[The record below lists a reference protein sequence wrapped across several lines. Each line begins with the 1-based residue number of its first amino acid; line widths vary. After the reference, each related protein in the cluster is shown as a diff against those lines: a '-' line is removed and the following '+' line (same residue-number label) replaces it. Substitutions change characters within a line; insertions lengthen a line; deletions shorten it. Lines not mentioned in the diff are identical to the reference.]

1 MQEQNARVML
11 ASEYSEV
18 RHFLREVV
26 EEQGG
31 VVIVGEAENVTRALT
46 LARNLRPDIAVIDCC
61 LPHAVGLDSIPLSR
75 IGGLDIA
82 QTISEEIPNTR
93 VILVTN
99 LDIKIAPED
108 VWGSDRTVCFYRE
121 KIGANIP
128 FTLQELCLEVV
139 QSSVLVFTN
148 IEVKPPV
155 ALRQK
160 VANISDKAILFGG
173 LGILG
178 GWFLII
184 TMMFAQVGAFL
195 ALAGVVTLLF
205 ALAAKLTARLRH
217 KAPQLG
223 SQTKRGNRIG

>member
-1 MQEQNARVML
+1 M
-11 ASEYSEV
+11 
-18 RHFLREVV
+18 
-26 EEQGG
+26 
-31 VVIVGEAENVTRALT
+31 
-46 LARNLRPDIAVIDCC
+46 
-61 LPHAVGLDSIPLSR
+61 
-75 IGGLDIA
+75 DIA

-139 QSSVLVFTN
+139 QPSVLVFTN

-195 ALAGVVTLLF
+195 ALAGVVDTTLRPRS
-205 ALAAKLTARLRH
+205 KTN
-217 KAPQLG
+217 G
-223 SQTKRGNRIG
+223 SIASQGPSVREPD